1 MAFFI
6 HFRHRRENDCS
17 FFKSFPLFSPTP
29 LVSKQGHHIIITY
42 IKGDLMLLLFTSF
55 LLLDSSSL
63 SHGLFHLFL
72 HRYKELVPQFTIFC
86 HLSDPFPSMTRN
98 IHFPPPNNPVPCIGS
113 FQQCTWISVTWLRCT
128 LSLNSFCHFAGRQKS
143 PCTYSFFISWQ
154 FLEIP
159 AVICDIPQD
168 FFYCYLL

>member
-42 IKGDLMLLLFTSF
+42 IKGDLMLLLFTSL

-63 SHGLFHLFL
+63 SQVFFTSFFIDIKNLFL
-72 HRYKELVPQFTIFC
+72 NSQSSVTYQI
-86 HLSDPFPSMTRN
+86 PFLPWQGIYTS
-98 IHFPPPNNPVPCIGS
+98 PPANNPVSCIGS